1 MFQTTLKTKLIQLQ
15 AKRKDRGLS
24 LTETLLVL
32 GVIALVAVIAYAG
45 YNAATGSVKAGG
57 DAQGMVQMAGNIN
70 KTFATAADYNS
81 VTTANLISA
90 GLVPKAFKVRGTTNI
105 LHANGSDIIP
115 SFAPATNS
123 TQYAIAY
130 LNVPADQCMEIAQ
143 SVSSAVQEV
152 FISNSAT
159 APTATTLQT
168 KPTAGGVK
176 TLAAPT
182 FNAGAAIPLC
192 AATTAAR
199 HIIVYGS

>member
-1 MFQTTLKTKLIQLQ
+1 MLQTKLQTKLLALH

-57 DAQGMVQMAGNIN
+57 DAQALVQMAGNIN
-70 KTFATAADYNS
+70 KTFATAADYNG
-81 VTTANLISA
+81 VTTANLINA
-90 GLVPKAFKVRGTTNI
+90 GLVPKAYKVRGVTNI
-105 LHANGSDIIP
+105 IHSNGSDIIP
-115 SFAPATNS
+115 GFAPATNS

-143 SVSSAVQEV
+143 SVASAVQEV

-168 KPTAGGVK
+168 KPTTGAVK
-176 TLAAPT
+176 TAAAPT
-182 FNAGAAIPLC
+182 FAAVTAIPLC